1 VLVDLVERFVCV
13 PEIGGEETGMASILD
28 TLFFSV
34 FWVGL
39 YGVLEKFARG
49 VDENLGVEG
58 GGIPHGRG

>member
-1 VLVDLVERFVCV
+1 VLVKLDELFACV
-13 PEIGGEETGMASILD
+13 PGIGDKETRKASILD
-28 TLFFSV
+28 TRVFSV

>member
-1 VLVDLVERFVCV
+1 MCARNWRL
-13 PEIGGEETGMASILD
+13 ETGMASILD